1 MFFLTRIL
9 RRVLVLAVV
18 LAVPL
23 VAAEFVARKLI
34 GDAVTS
40 AVRAR
45 IGVAANV
52 SLGSGPVLL
61 QLLHGRIDDATL
73 SASHARIGGLPPVGL
88 TASLHDLHLKGLTS
102 LQGAIG
108 SLSVQAQLG
117 PAAVR
122 DLIATAACAGS
133 LPADV
138 RAALTPDPRVLLVH
152 GRVELLPPAGRAVEV
167 RLIPAAAGD
176 RIVFGLAGLERDGA
190 PAATAALLS
199 AQAPLRCGRTLTS
212 LPFDVLLVSAHVR
225 DGALRLAFAGTDAEF
240 SALG

>member
-1 MFFLTRIL
+1 MLLTRLL
-9 RRVLVLAVV
+9 RRILVLALV

-23 VAAEFVARKLI
+23 VAGEFVARKLI

-45 IGVAANV
+45 LGVAPNV
-52 SLGSGPVLL
+52 SLGSDPVLL

-73 SASHARIGGLPPVGL
+73 TASDARIGGLPPVGL
-88 TASLHDLHLKGLTS
+88 TATLRDLHLTGLTS

-108 SLSVQAQLG
+108 SLSVQARLG

-133 LPADV
+133 LPANV
-138 RAALTPDPRVLLVH
+138 RAALTPDPRVRLAH
-152 GRVELLPPAGRAVEV
+152 GRVELLPRAGRAVEV
-167 RLIPAAAGD
+167 RLSPAAAGD
-176 RIVFGLAGLERDGA
+176 RVVFSLVGLERGGA

-199 AQAPLRCGRTLTS
+199 AQGPLRCGRSLTS
-212 LPFDVLLVSAHVR
+212 LPFGVGLVSARVQ
-225 DGALRLAFAGTDAEF
+225 DGALRLAFDGTNAEF